1 MVNFSKP
8 PTPTNLPTLFFN
20 KYKRLFFLFFLF
32 NCFAGIS
39 TYGQQKITGVVSNN
53 SGSPLFG
60 ATVTILGTTIAATT
74 LSDGS
79 FTFNANTGDVLEIS
93 FIGYRSIRVKV
104 RNETTLKISLAEAV
118 INLDEIVVTG
128 YTSQKVKEITGSVA
142 VVKPKDLTTIPA
154 GQVVPMLQGRVA
166 GLYVTSSG
174 QPGGGSNIRLHGIGN
189 FGNVTPL
196 FIIDGVQGDIDNL
209 NPDDIESLQVLKDAG
224 AYAIYGVRGA
234 NGVIVVTTKKGRTN
248 KPTISYNFYMGLQMP
263 LEKGL
268 NYLNPHEEADLAWLQ
283 YKNSGLVNSSGNPSD
298 LLYGTGPK
306 PVLPDYIV
314 AGKFGGFFEGDP
326 AVDPK
331 LYNLDYT
338 RAPVYQIV
346 RANKTGTDWFHELF
360 SPALNQNHTISV
372 SGTNDKSHYLF
383 SLGYLNQ
390 QGTVLNTY
398 LKRYTVRVNTEFNV
412 KNKIRIGE
420 NIQLA
425 YRDNPKVGSDY
436 GNNPISHSANASSIM
451 PVYDIMGNWATDA
464 YPGTGPGK
472 NPLGERV
479 LSKDNINSSWDIFGN
494 VYAEADFLKYFTA
507 RTNFGG
513 TITNYYFNSYDH
525 GSFDPLSGGYNSLIE
540 TAGFRNSWT
549 WTNTLNFSRIFAK
562 KNSVKVLIGTEAINN
577 YNREIR
583 AGRSNFFS
591 NNPVYRLLSNGTNQ
605 QVNTGFAGHSSLFS
619 CLSRID
625 YSFDEKYLFT
635 ATLRR
640 DGSSV
645 FAEQS
650 RYGWFPSFAGAW
662 RISGEKFMKELSWVA
677 ELKLRT
683 SWGITGFD
691 GNTDPDNQYSLFGTS
706 AGRSFYDISGTS
718 TRPQQ
723 GFYAVRSGNA
733 ETSWQ
738 QDVVTN
744 IGLDGILW
752 NGKVSFATDWYI
764 KKSTGLL
771 YNLAIPAVFGGATPP
786 NVNIGNVQNKGVDL
800 LLGSKGI
807 FSKNWHWDVNATFT
821 KYKNKIIHLNNIN
834 YFTDGHAVRS
844 EVGYPTG
851 QFYGYKITGLFQDS
865 AEVAKSPIQA
875 GAAPGKFKYYDAD
888 SNGTINDNDR
898 VYIGNPNPDFTL
910 GINIAITYKN
920 FDFST
925 FLFGSF
931 GNDLFNFVNPHGG
944 NKALLYQSWLPNRT
958 NTDIPITVIN
968 AGADFSSFAA
978 FNSFNVEK
986 GSYMRNKSMMLG
998 YTFPRAFLNRL
1009 NINHFRIYFQVLNL
1023 FTITKYSGLD
1033 PEVIGTNTT
1042 GNYAIQTKPVVDFGI
1057 DAGNYPNNQKQ
1068 YLIGLNLNF

>member
-1 MVNFSKP
+1 M
-8 PTPTNLPTLFFN
+8 PTNLPTLFFN

-32 NCFAGIS
+32 NCFAGIFI
-39 TYGQQKITGVVSNN
+39 YGQQKITGVVSNN

-60 ATVTILGTTIAATT
+60 ATITIQGTTIAATT

-79 FTFNANTGDVLEIS
+79 FSFNANTGDVLEIS
-93 FIGYRSIRVKV
+93 FIGYKSIRVKV
-104 RNETTLKISLAEAV
+104 RNETNLKISLAETV

-142 VVKPKDLTTIPA
+142 IVKPKDLTAIPA

-196 FIIDGVQGDIDNL
+196 FIIDGVQGEIDNL

-234 NGVIVVTTKKGRTN
+234 NGVIVVTTKKGKTN
-248 KPTISYNFYMGLQMP
+248 RPTVSYNFYMGLQMP

-268 NYLNPHEEADLAWLQ
+268 NYLNPHEEANLAWLQ
-283 YKNSGLVNSSGNPSD
+283 YKNSGLVDSLGNPSD
-298 LLYGTGPK
+298 LLYGNGPE

-326 AVDPK
+326 AVDPA

-338 RAPVYQIV
+338 RDPIYQIV

-360 SPALNQNHTISV
+360 SPALNQNHTITV
-372 SGTNDKSHYLF
+372 SGANDKSHYLF

-390 QGTVLNTY
+390 QGTLLNTY

-412 KNKIRIGE
+412 KSKIRVGE

-425 YRDNPKVGSDY
+425 YRDNPKIA
-436 GNNPISHSANASSIM
+436 NNEFFNNQISHLANASSVM

-464 YPGTGPGK
+464 YPGRGPGS

-479 LSKDNINSSWDIFGN
+479 LSKDNINNSWDVFGN
-494 VYAEADFLKYFTA
+494 LYAEADFLKYFTA

-513 TITNYYFNSYDH
+513 TISNYYFTSYNY
-525 GSFDPLSGGYNSLIE
+525 GSFDPLNGGYNSLNE

-562 KNSVKVLIGTEAINN
+562 KNSVKVLIGTEAISN
-577 YNREIR
+577 YNREIS

-591 NNPVYRLLSNGTNQ
+591 NNPAYRLLSNGTDLQTNA
-605 QVNTGFAGHSSLFS
+605 GFAGHSALFS
-619 CLSRID
+619 YLSRID
-625 YSFDEKYLFT
+625 YSFDEKYFFA

-662 RISGEKFMKELSWVA
+662 RISGEKFMKEFSWVT

-691 GNTDPDNQYSLFGTS
+691 GNTDPDNQYSLFSSG
-706 AGRSFYDISGTS
+706 AGRSFYDINGTS
-718 TRPQQ
+718 TRPVQ
-723 GFYAVRSGNA
+723 GFYAARSGNS

-752 NGKVSFATDWYI
+752 NGKLSFAADWYI
-764 KKSTGLL
+764 KDAKGLL
-771 YNLAIPAVFGGATPP
+771 YNQPISAVFIGSAIAP

-800 LLGSKGI
+800 LLGSKGS
-807 FSKNWHWDVNATFT
+807 FSKNWHWDVNATYT

-834 YFTDGHAVRS
+834 YFMDDHAVRN
-844 EVGYPTG
+844 EVGYPAG
-851 QFYGYKITGLFQDS
+851 QFYGYKITGIFQD
-865 AEVAKSPIQA
+865 ATEVSKSPIQA
-875 GAAPGKFKYYDAD
+875 GAAPGKFKYYDTD
-888 SNGTINDNDR
+888 SSGTIDDNDR
-898 VYIGNPNPDFTL
+898 VFTGNPNPDFTL

-931 GNDLFNFVNPHGG
+931 GNDLRNFVNPHGG

-958 NTDIPITVIN
+958 NTDIPITVAN
-968 AGADFSSFAA
+968 AYSDFSTFGA
-978 FNSFNVEK
+978 FDNSFFVEK
-986 GSYMRNKSMMLG
+986 GSYLRNKSMMLG
-998 YTFPRAFLNRL
+998 YTFSKQFLNRL
-1009 NINHFRIYFQVLNL
+1009 NINNFRIYFQVLNL

-1033 PEVIGTNTT
+1033 PEVIGGNTT
-1042 GNYAIQTKPVVDFGI
+1042 GNYTIHSEPNVDFGI
-1057 DAGNYPNNQKQ
+1057 DLGNYPNNQKQ